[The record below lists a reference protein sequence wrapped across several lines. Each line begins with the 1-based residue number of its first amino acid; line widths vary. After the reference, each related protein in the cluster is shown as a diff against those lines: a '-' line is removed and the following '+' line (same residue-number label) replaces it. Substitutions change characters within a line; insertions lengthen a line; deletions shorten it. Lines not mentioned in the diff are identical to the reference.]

1 MFRESRTELTY
12 EIILVRPPIL
22 TEKKQIK
29 RFIQK
34 TLPGRLFLTWK
45 DRKKTCIN
53 TLGSAIVTKCILTSV
68 LALLIRCI
76 PARTAQNMF
85 PEP

>member
-22 TEKKQIK
+22 TKKKQIK

-45 DRKKTCIN
+45 DGKKACLLAFGRT
-53 TLGSAIVTKCILTSV
+53 IVIECILTSV

-76 PARTAQNMF
+76 PAQTAQKIF
-85 PEP
+85 PEH